1 MQHYPMTKAKA
12 SVASGVKKKHVDG
25 DYKKRRKPVPSE
37 ATLAK
42 RSAAK
47 GKALAER
54 EKAVAARALAKTA
67 AATNTA
73 KPKPKSK
80 PKWEMVWMS
89 KDYVQ
94 IGKRIVQKKMM
105 RREQGRKCG
114 HWLKK
119 YVTL

>member
-12 SVASGVKKKHVDG
+12 SVAAGVKKKHVDG
-25 DYKKRRKPVPSE
+25 NYKKRRKPVPSE

-47 GKALAER
+47 EKALSAR
-54 EKAVAARALAKTA
+54 EKAVAA
-67 AATNTA
+67 NTA

-80 PKWEMVWMS
+80 PKWEMVWMP

-94 IGKRIVQKKMM
+94 IGKRILHKKMM
-105 RREQGRKCG
+105 RREQGRQGG

-119 YVTL
+119 YVNL